1 MERETETSVRIRA
14 FRAIDD
20 YQSSLRFFEGHRKVL
35 DNHGI
40 DKVTSSNLDWASNPS
55 VFAVLVESLDGTK
68 AYGGARI
75 HAYDG
80 IHPLPIQEATG
91 LMDPHIHEAVNERA
105 RKGTGEICGLWNSV
119 EVANM
124 GIGSYFSTMVALS
137 LTTQIG
143 LDSLFAL
150 CSPYTVRFS
159 QWVGCRILTTVGNNG
174 TFYYPKLDLI
184 ATVLVDDDVTNM
196 PNADPI
202 AREKILNL
210 RRHPFQVIRDAAP
223 IKKIEFE
230 ITYDIV
236 IPGIKP
242 NEFKISGEKI
252 IKENITD
259 AY

>member
-1 MERETETSVRIRA
+1 MDKETTVRIRA

-20 YQSSLRFFEGHRKVL
+20 YKSSMKFFEGHRKVL

-40 DKVTSSNLDWASNPS
+40 DKVTSSTMDWAFNPA
-55 VFAVLVESLDGTK
+55 VFAVLVESLDGAK

-80 IHPLPIQEATG
+80 ITPLPIQDATG
-91 LMDPHIHEAVNERA
+91 IMDPLIHEAVNDRA

-119 EVANM
+119 EVAGM
-124 GIGSYFSTMVALS
+124 GIGSYFATIVAIS

-174 TFYYPKLDLI
+174 TFYYPKLDLL
-184 ATVLVDDDVTNM
+184 ATVLVDDDVTNL
-196 PNADPI
+196 PLADPI
-202 AREKILNL
+202 AREKIFSL
-210 RRHPFQVIRDAAP
+210 RNYPFQTIRDSAP
-223 IKKIEFE
+223 IRKIEFE
-230 ITYDIV
+230 INYNLI
-236 IPGIKP
+236 IPGIKER
-242 NEFKISGEKI
+242 EFKIVNEKE
-252 IKENITD
+252 IKEV
-259 AY
+259 